1 MIYKLKHYIKE
12 ILSFILI
19 LTILANLISY
29 YKAID
34 LNKNKLNI
42 KNITLNEKPILIH
55 FWSTWCPTCKIEA
68 ANIQTISESFNV
80 LTIAVNSGDDDNIK
94 EYLNKNDLNFRF
106 INDKDGYYSNKF
118 NIEVYPTT
126 LIYDKNKNLIFS
138 DVGYTTTFGL
148 WLRMWWSNL

>member
-55 FWSTWCPTCKIEA
+55 FWSTWCPTCKMEA

>member
-55 FWSTWCPTCKIEA
+55 FWATWCPTCKIEA